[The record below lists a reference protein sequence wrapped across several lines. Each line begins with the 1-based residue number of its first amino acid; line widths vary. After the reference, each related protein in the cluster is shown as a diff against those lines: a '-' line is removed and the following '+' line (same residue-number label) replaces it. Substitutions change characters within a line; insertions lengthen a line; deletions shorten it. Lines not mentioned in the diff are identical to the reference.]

1 MAAQNQLRNYLGFA
15 PPLLGMQPLRLP
27 VLFDNG
33 ELIAL
38 QKPAGVLV
46 LEDNWFPRTPVLV
59 EAIRHEAARRKQ
71 ELVDRK
77 VDTGGLWAVYDL
89 DPECAGPV
97 LFTRT
102 KEVAEELRSELGSL
116 RFTFGFEGLSR
127 GSSFEGR
134 MVCEL
139 PLARHREEKRMVV
152 SHKTGKQCSTT
163 FYTGELLGN
172 FRFWSAETRLS
183 RRHQILLHALESS
196 LPVLGDQ
203 RYAGLAPLFLSR
215 IKSGFRPKAD
225 RQENPLYPGP
235 AYRLRVVRMPDGT
248 EVLAPVD
255 PKWEGMRRQLRRHC
269 PAK

>member
-1 MAAQNQLRNYLGFA
+1 MAAQKQLRNYLGFA
-15 PPLLGMQPLRLP
+15 PPLLGMQPRRLS

-59 EAIRHEAARRKQ
+59 EAIRHEASRRKQ
-71 ELVDRK
+71 ELADRN
-77 VDTGGLWAVYDL
+77 VGPDGLWAVYDL

-97 LFTRT
+97 LFSRT
-102 KEVAEELRSELGSL
+102 KELAEELRNELGSL

-134 MVCEL
+134 MECDL
-139 PLARHREEKRMVV
+139 PLARHREEKRMIV

-163 FYTGELLGN
+163 FYTGDLYGN
-172 FRFWSAETRLS
+172 YRFWSAETRLA
-183 RRHQILLHALESS
+183 RRHQILLHARESR
-196 LPVLGDQ
+196 LPVMGDQ
-203 RYAGLAPLFLSR
+203 RYAGLAPLFLSK
-215 IKSGFRPKAD
+215 IKKGFRPKAD

-248 EVLAPVD
+248 ELLAEPD
-255 PKWEGMRRQLRRHC
+255 SKWEGLRRQLQRHC
-269 PAK
+269 PAN

>member
-1 MAAQNQLRNYLGFA
+1 MAAQKQHRDHLGFA

-27 VLFDNG
+27 VLFDDG

-38 QKPAGVLV
+38 MKPAGILV

-59 EAIRHEAARRKQ
+59 EAIRYEAARRKQ
-71 ELVDRK
+71 ELVDLN
-77 VDTGGLWAVYDL
+77 VGACGLWAVYDL

-102 KEVAEELRSELGSL
+102 KERAEELRNDLGSL
-116 RFTFGFEGLSR
+116 RFTFGFEGVSR
-127 GSSFEGR
+127 GSSFEGQL
-134 MVCEL
+134 VCDL

-152 SHKTGKQCSTT
+152 SHKAGKQCSTT
-163 FYTGELLGN
+163 YYTGNLFGN
-172 FRFWSAETRLS
+172 FRFWSAETHLS

-203 RYAGLAPLFLSR
+203 RYAGLAPLCLSR
-215 IKSGFRPKAD
+215 IKKGFRPKAD

-235 AYRLRVVRMPDGT
+235 AYRLRVVRIPDGS
-248 EVLAPVD
+248 EVYAPDD